1 MLNLIH
7 TFAFKS
13 YKNWL
18 TTRQFNQD
26 GRMQIDDIELLI
38 FQFVTLYLEMRYC
51 HFTVSIATW
60 LKQVKWKY
68 FITFLRMSKNCIRNW
83 LHAIHALSLGAE
95 KLDFSALIIQVVQ
108 RNLLLAFFSLCKHA
122 IARKQNSTLQIEYR
136 ILNSL
141 GSYTILLLT
150 YDRIGRTS
158 N

>member
-108 RNLLLAFFSLCKHA
+108 RNLLLAFFFVVQTRNRTKA
-122 IARKQNSTLQIEYR
+122 EFN
-136 ILNSL
+136 
-141 GSYTILLLT
+141 
-150 YDRIGRTS
+150 TS
-158 N
+158 NRISDFKFTWFVYNTSIDVRSYR

>member
-26 GRMQIDDIELLI
+26 GRMQIADIELLI

-51 HFTVSIATW
+51 HFNVSIVTW

-68 FITFLRMSKNCIRNW
+68 FITFLRMSKIAF
-83 LHAIHALSLGAE
+83 AI
-95 KLDFSALIIQVVQ
+95 DFMQFTHFL
-108 RNLLLAFFSLCKHA
+108 
-122 IARKQNSTLQIEYR
+122 
-136 ILNSL
+136 
-141 GSYTILLLT
+141 
-150 YDRIGRTS
+150 
-158 N
+158 

>member
-68 FITFLRMSKNCIRNW
+68 FITFLRMSKK
-83 LHAIHALSLGAE
+83 LHSQLTSCNSRTFFRRWKIGFQRIDNSSCPAQ
-95 KLDFSALIIQVVQ
+95 FVTRFFFVVQ
-108 RNLLLAFFSLCKHA
+108 TRNRTKAEF
-122 IARKQNSTLQIEYR
+122 N
-136 ILNSL
+136 
-141 GSYTILLLT
+141 
-150 YDRIGRTS
+150 TS
-158 N
+158 NRISDFKFTWFVYNTSIDVRSYR